1 MEVGTMKMTLSRG
14 IPLLLLAF
22 LVAMP
27 LAWVSEGHAQ
37 TAPKAGAPA
46 AGGMQEIQGKI
57 QSVDPSGRMLTLE
70 DGTRLMIPPTVS
82 VPQGALKEGVIV
94 KASFEE
100 RAGQKVVT
108 SLEVQK

>member
-1 MEVGTMKMTLSRG
+1 MKKNTSRG
-14 IPLLLLAF
+14 ISLLLLAF
-22 LVAMP
+22 LVVMP
-27 LAWVSEGHAQ
+27 LAWVSGSHAQ
-37 TAPKAGAPA
+37 TSLIAGAPA

-70 DGTRLMIPPTVS
+70 DGTRLTIPPTVS
-82 VPQGALKEGVIV
+82 VPQGALKEGAVV